1 MLIHRSKH
9 VLAVTFRLLDTF
21 GSGLSSGYDIGCCFK
36 TTLASSVLGERA
48 RSLNYTSLV
57 NAFHSHAHN
66 RLCQLDNLTTYVE
79 GLGLEDLEGC
89 EQAFSK
95 SNALASSI

>member
-1 MLIHRSKH
+1 MLAQLIGRTAATNT
-9 VLAVTFRLLDTF
+9 LARA
-21 GSGLSSGYDIGCCFK
+21 SGLPSRAEGDVGCVVGSAHLE
-36 TTLASSVLGERA
+36 TQVSLQ

-57 NAFHSHAHN
+57 NAFHGHAHN

-79 GLGLEDLEGC
+79 GLGLKDLEGC
-89 EQAFSK
+89 KQAFSK